1 MKKLIT
7 YLFAGLVAILA
18 TSFTVSAQVFDLKST
33 YSLTSDTVVN
43 TATSY
48 LTTPRMTPSPATST
62 TIWVVVTKVS
72 GTVGGTITL
81 QGSLDGTTFKAINT
95 VDTQTALATITATD
109 ASNTYHWRLAG
120 SPFLYYRVSWTG
132 TGTMNAT
139 FTSQIFRAR

>member
-95 VDTQTALATITATD
+95 VDTQHCTNRHPYDTCTI
-109 ASNTYHWRLAG
+109 SV
-120 SPFLYYRVSWTG
+120 LYQCDIRTLLSDLKE
-132 TGTMNAT
+132 
-139 FTSQIFRAR
+139 